1 MSALT
6 AEAAAGEA
14 GEAEE
19 AAAEVAEVA
28 EAEVAEVAE
37 VAEADCRP
45 ALAGKRPDPAE
56 NCWGATSPSGMS
68 ARARTSTARRPK
80 S

>member
-6 AEAAAGEA
+6 AQAAA
-14 GEAEE
+14 EAEE
-19 AAAEVAEVA
+19 EAAEVAA
-28 EAEVAEVAE
+28 EAEEEAAEVAEVAE

-68 ARARTSTARRPK
+68 ARARTSTARRSK